1 MAFLAV
7 AIFGLIIIIRALVL
21 GAAAADGK
29 GLRRDDQPFVFWAI
43 VFIGIT
49 IDFYLFYLAY
59 KEFSL

>member
-1 MAFLAV
+1 MAFLAI
-7 AIFGLIIIIRALVL
+7 AIFGLIVIIRGLVL

-29 GLRRDDQPFVFWAI
+29 GLRRDEQPFVFWSI
-43 VFIGIT
+43 VFFGTI